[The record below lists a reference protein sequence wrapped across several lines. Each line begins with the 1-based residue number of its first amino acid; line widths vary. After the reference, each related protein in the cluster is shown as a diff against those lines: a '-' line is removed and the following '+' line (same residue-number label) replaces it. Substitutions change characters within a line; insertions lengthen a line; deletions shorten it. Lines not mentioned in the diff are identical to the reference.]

1 MKRILLLLIFCSVG
15 FIYQSHA
22 QAGFRLGVKGGLNF
36 ANVDTDISADSRTGF
51 HAGAFATIKISKLAI
66 QPELIYSSQG
76 AELQFQ
82 GFEEARSNFNYLN
95 VPILLKLY
103 LIGGL
108 NLQLGPQFGF
118 LLGANSEDDIAEQAI
133 NEISNAE
140 DISDLR
146 DAFNGSDVSLGIGA
160 GIDLPFGL
168 TADARYN
175 LGLSEIDDS
184 EALGATRNQVFQL
197 SLGYR
202 LITFG
207 K

>member
-1 MKRILLLLIFCSVG
+1 MKKILLLSVFCLTG
-15 FIYQSHA
+15 FIYQANA
-22 QAGFRLGVKGGLNF
+22 QAGLRVGIKGGLNF

-51 HAGAFATIKISKLAI
+51 HAGAFATIKIAKFAI
-66 QPELIYSSQG
+66 QPELVYSSQG
-76 AELQFQ
+76 SELRFE
-82 GFEEARSNFNYLN
+82 GFEKTKSNFNYLN
-95 VPILLKLY
+95 VPVLLKLY

-108 NLQLGPQFGF
+108 NLQIGPQFGF

-133 NEISNAE
+133 NEISNSE
-140 DISDLR
+140 DISDLK
-146 DAFNGSDVSLGIGA
+146 DAFNGSDVSLGLGA

-184 EALGATRNQVFQL
+184 EALGATRNQVFQI

-202 LITFG
+202 LINLG